1 MLVVTQYMEIIKK
14 QGNNDV
20 ERMGK
25 KKASNDLEE

>member
-1 MLVVTQYMEIIKK
+1 MLVVTQYMEMIKK

-25 KKASNDLEE
+25 NKASNNLEE